1 MCFFSEKLHKLHIA
15 LFSEKICLQEQIARQ
30 LSTLNKL
37 RTSKGW
43 QCCSQAGSMKNLVL
57 KIIRGSYPPVHS
69 RYSYDLRFTLSIT
82 AKTTSPNSLSG
93 IWSLLCWSEN
103 QRTAPAWTR
112 SWDAATSR
120 RFPPGWLMDLPV
132 PFYRI
137 PRNRRE
143 EDVLRTKLELWHQ
156 LKKQGG
162 KSGRMEQTGKNQET
176 KVRLK

>member
-1 MCFFSEKLHKLHIA
+1 MPPGTNFPTNINCEKWRTFKGSQCF
-15 LFSEKICLQEQIARQ
+15 
-30 LSTLNKL
+30 
-37 RTSKGW
+37 
-43 QCCSQAGSMKNLVL
+43 SQAGSMKNLVL

-82 AKTTSPNSLSG
+82 AKTTSQNSLSG

-103 QRTAPAWTR
+103 QRTVPAWTR

-120 RFPPGWLMDLPV
+120 RFPPGWLTDLPV
-132 PFYRI
+132 LFYRI

-143 EDVLRTKLELWHQ
+143 EDVLRTELELWHHS
-156 LKKQGG
+156 KHGG
-162 KSGRMEQTGKNQET
+162 KSSRMEQGGKNQEI

>member
-1 MCFFSEKLHKLHIA
+1 MCHR
-15 LFSEKICLQEQIARQ
+15 EQISGQ
-30 LSTLNKL
+30 ISTLNKL
-37 RTSKGW
+37 RTFKGS

-82 AKTTSPNSLSG
+82 ARTTSPNSLSG

-103 QRTAPAWTR
+103 QRIVPAWTQ

-120 RFPPGWLMDLPV
+120 RCPPGWLTDHPV
-132 PFYRI
+132 PFYQI
-137 PRNRRE
+137 LRNRRE
-143 EDVLRTKLELWHQ
+143 EDVLRTKLELWPRS
-156 LKKQGG
+156 KQGG
-162 KSGRMEQTGKNQET
+162 KSSRMKQIGKNQEI